1 MGAVGS
7 GTDGGTDAGTITGGA
22 TERTQPSKSE
32 AGPEMNMQGKDEEKT
47 ETIDCERERRA
58 EVDACEWD
66 GGSSEDLDHSN
77 SVITGGKF
85 SSAGG
90 ACTAGTEASES
101 GGAAEQRR
109 VFGHGALNQTHVA
122 HTGMAGGC

>member
-1 MGAVGS
+1 MAELR
-7 GTDGGTDAGTITGGA
+7 I
-22 TERTQPSKSE
+22 ERNPVEHE
-32 AGPEMNMQGKDEEKT
+32 AGPEINMQGKDEERKIGM
-47 ETIDCERERRA
+47 IDCKRGA
-58 EVDACEWD
+58 EVHACEWD
-66 GGSSEDLDHSN
+66 GGSSEDSEHSN

-90 ACTAGTEASES
+90 ACTAGAAASEI
-101 GGAAEQRR
+101 GGAVEQRR

>member
-1 MGAVGS
+1 MRTKPTRERLLAELRSKRNPVGH
-7 GTDGGTDAGTITGGA
+7 
-22 TERTQPSKSE
+22 E
-32 AGPEMNMQGKDEEKT
+32 AGPETTMQGKDERKT
-47 ETIDCERERRA
+47 EMTDCERGA
-58 EVDACEWD
+58 EVHACEWD
-66 GGSSEDLDHSN
+66 GGSSEDSEHSN

-90 ACTAGTEASES
+90 ACTAGAAASEI
-101 GGAAEQRR
+101 GGAVEQRR

>member
-1 MGAVGS
+1 MFLVVNS
-7 GTDGGTDAGTITGGA
+7 RHLSCI
-22 TERTQPSKSE
+22 SKSE
-32 AGPEMNMQGKDEEKT
+32 LDEERKT
-47 ETIDCERERRA
+47 DVIDCERERGA
-58 EVDACEWD
+58 EVHACEWD

-77 SVITGGKF
+77 SVITSGKF

-90 ACTAGTEASES
+90 ACTAGAAASEI
-101 GGAAEQRR
+101 GGAVKQRR